1 MNMRAERFFPELKMD
16 GLSGL
21 VAALREKLEAAQTL
35 VMRPNEHGIYAAS
48 ASQGEEA
55 ASGYQN
61 AWIRDNAMV
70 VFAVCARRCGIGNAN
85 GAWAD
90 NVSENTGGK
99 DGADHRQA
107 EAKGRSEREV
117 KPLHKS
123 MLFWRGLRNLTE
135 AATRASHGFWFR
147 LFNTDP
153 GRLRWGFWAHH
164 GRDPFWVAY

>member
-70 VFAVCARRCGIGNAN
+70 YSRFARADAESAMRTAR
-85 GAWAD
+85 WL
-90 NVSENTGGK
+90 TTFLK
-99 DGADHRQA
+99 TQA
-107 EAKGRSEREV
+107 EKMERIIAKPKRKEEVNGR
-117 KPLHKS
+117 
-123 MLFWRGLRNLTE
+123 
-135 AATRASHGFWFR
+135 
-147 LFNTDP
+147 
-153 GRLRWGFWAHH
+153 
-164 GRDPFWVAY
+164 